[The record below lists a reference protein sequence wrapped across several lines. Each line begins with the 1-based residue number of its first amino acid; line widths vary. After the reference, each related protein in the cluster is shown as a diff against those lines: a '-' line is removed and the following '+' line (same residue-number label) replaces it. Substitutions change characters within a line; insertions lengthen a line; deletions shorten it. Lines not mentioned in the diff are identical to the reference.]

1 MADINQLIEP
11 ITPSNT
17 VNSINIYKED
27 YSDFWNA
34 SASYLPNVFA
44 VNKRKIKGKKYSND
58 YIITN
63 PKIGQLKIKQFV
75 SPILKSHWG
84 LVSKAVKIKNTIS
97 LNTENDKYMFVLHA
111 SKEDLKK
118 IKYDNYFGIRVSNTD
133 LYDFDRRMIYHDIQ
147 RDPNNND
154 VVIIDRNNA
163 EPMIDLSK
171 YKNVFIDKNNFKP
184 ILRYYVDE
192 YYDEDTPEFIGKQ
205 QDGATGSIILPDRSS
220 ENTSE
225 TIDNSVNNQDVNSEI
240 TSTNHNQEDSETL
253 APSYSETL
261 APSYSETLTQQSS
274 YQQDVNSDIT
284 RTEDDELL
292 FDERTGELIYPERK
306 ALYNEQSKVEK
317 DLKKTIV
324 RYVDKYVDFAAA
336 NELNNIED
344 IDYIINAFNEYAQDE
359 NIKINKRSIDAVN
372 RRVDKLYDIIS
383 KLDSMPKI
391 RRERWF

>member
-17 VNSINIYKED
+17 VNSINIYKVD
-27 YSDFWNA
+27 
-34 SASYLPNVFA
+34 YLPNVF
-44 VNKRKIKGKKYSND
+44 NLSRKIKGKKFDDKYVNV
-58 YIITN
+58 N

-118 IKYDNYFGIRVSNTD
+118 IKYDNYFGIRVSNKD

-147 RDPNNND
+147 RDPNDNN

-184 ILRYYVDE
+184 ILRYYIDD

-205 QDGATGSIILPDRSS
+205 QDGVTGSMILPNNITNRDI
-220 ENTSE
+220 N
-225 TIDNSVNNQDVNSEI
+225 VN
-240 TSTNHNQEDSETL
+240 
-253 APSYSETL
+253 
-261 APSYSETLTQQSS
+261 
-274 YQQDVNSDIT
+274 QQDVNQQDN
-284 RTEDDELL
+284 TENDELL
-292 FDERTGELIYPERK
+292 FDERSGELIYPERR
-306 ALYNEQSKVEK
+306 ALYKEQSKVEK

-324 RYVDKYVDFAAA
+324 RYVDKYVNFASA

-344 IDYIINAFNEYAQDE
+344 IDYIIDAFNEYAQDE
-359 NIKINKRSIDAVN
+359 NLKINKRSIDAVN
-372 RRVDKLYDIIS
+372 RRIDKLYEINN
-383 KLDSMPKI
+383 KLDSMSRIGIPKY
-391 RRERWF
+391 

>member
-11 ITPSNT
+11 VTPSNT
-17 VNSINIYKED
+17 VNAINIYKVD
-27 YSDFWNA
+27 
-34 SASYLPNVFA
+34 YLPNVY
-44 VNKRKIKGKKYSND
+44 VNPRKIKGKKYENN
-58 YIITN
+58 YVKIN

-84 LVSKAVKIKNTIS
+84 LVSKAVKIKNNIS

-133 LYDFDRRMIYHDIQ
+133 LYDFDRRMIYHDIK
-147 RDPNNND
+147 RNPNDND

-184 ILRYYVDE
+184 ILRYYIDE
-192 YYDEDTPEFIGKQ
+192 NFDEDIPEFVGKQ
-205 QDGATGSIILPDRSS
+205 QDGVTGSMILPNTDNTPKQIPVSDNIEDD
-220 ENTSE
+220 ENL
-225 TIDNSVNNQDVNSEI
+225 
-240 TSTNHNQEDSETL
+240 TNKEDS
-253 APSYSETL
+253 
-261 APSYSETLTQQSS
+261 LTNKEDSLTNKEDS
-274 YQQDVNSDIT
+274 LTNKEDSLTNKKNQQDVNSDN
-284 RTEDDELL
+284 TEDDELL

-306 ALYNEQSKVEK
+306 VLYKEQSKVEK

-324 RYVDKYVDFAAA
+324 RYIDKYVNFAAA

-344 IDYIINAFNEYAQDE
+344 IDYIVDAFNEYTQDE
-359 NIKINKRSIDAVN
+359 NLKINKRSIDAVKS
-372 RRVDKLYDIIS
+372 RVDKLYDIRHE
-383 KLDSMPKI
+383 LDSMPKI
-391 RRERWF
+391 RKPGYFK

>member
-1 MADINQLIEP
+1 MADINQLIES

-17 VNSINIYKED
+17 VNSINIYKVD
-27 YSDFWNA
+27 
-34 SASYLPNVFA
+34 YLPNVFS
-44 VNKRKIKGKKYSND
+44 VNKKIKGKKFND
-58 YIITN
+58 KYVNVN

-118 IKYDNYFGIRVSNTD
+118 IKYDNYFGIRVSNKE
-133 LYDFDRRMIYHDIQ
+133 LYDFDRRIIYHDIK
-147 RDPNNND
+147 RDPNDNN

-184 ILRYYVDE
+184 ILRYYIDD
-192 YYDEDTPEFIGKQ
+192 YYDEDTPNFIGKQ
-205 QDGATGSIILPDRSS
+205 QDGVTGSIILPNNITNRDINVNQQDDSLTNREDSLTNRKDS
-220 ENTSE
+220 LTNRE
-225 TIDNSVNNQDVNSEI
+225 NNQ
-240 TSTNHNQEDSETL
+240 
-253 APSYSETL
+253 
-261 APSYSETLTQQSS
+261 
-274 YQQDVNSDIT
+274 QDN
-284 RTEDDELL
+284 TENDELL
-292 FDERTGELIYPERK
+292 FDEKSGELLYPERR
-306 ALYNEQSKVEK
+306 ALYKEQSKAEK

-344 IDYIINAFNEYAQDE
+344 IDYIIDVFNEYAQDE
-359 NIKINKRSIDAVN
+359 NIKINQRSIDAVN
-372 RRVDKLYDIIS
+372 RRIDKLYEINN
-383 KLDSMPKI
+383 KLDSMSRIRIPKY
-391 RRERWF
+391 

>member
-11 ITPSNT
+11 ITPNNT
-17 VNSINIYKED
+17 VNSINIYKVD
-27 YSDFWNA
+27 
-34 SASYLPNVFA
+34 YLPNVFS
-44 VNKRKIKGKKYSND
+44 VNKKIKGKKFND
-58 YIITN
+58 KYVNVN

-118 IKYDNYFGIRVSNTD
+118 IKYDNYFGIRVSNKD

-147 RDPNNND
+147 RDPNDNN

-184 ILRYYVDE
+184 ILRYYIDD

-205 QDGATGSIILPDRSS
+205 QDGVTGSMILPNNITNRDI
-220 ENTSE
+220 N
-225 TIDNSVNNQDVNSEI
+225 VN
-240 TSTNHNQEDSETL
+240 
-253 APSYSETL
+253 
-261 APSYSETLTQQSS
+261 
-274 YQQDVNSDIT
+274 QQDVNQQDVNHQDDSLTNREDNQNQQDVNQQDVNQQDN
-284 RTEDDELL
+284 TENDELL
-292 FDERTGELIYPERK
+292 FDERSGELIYPERR
-306 ALYNEQSKVEK
+306 ALYKEQSKVEK

-324 RYVDKYVDFAAA
+324 RYVDKYVNFASA

-344 IDYIINAFNEYAQDE
+344 IDYIIDAFNEYAQDE
-359 NIKINKRSIDAVN
+359 NLKINKRSIDAVN
-372 RRVDKLYDIIS
+372 RRIDKLYEINN
-383 KLDSMPKI
+383 KLDSMSRIGIPKY
-391 RRERWF
+391 

>member
-17 VNSINIYKED
+17 VNSINIYKID
-27 YSDFWNA
+27 
-34 SASYLPNVFA
+34 YLPNVFDA
-44 VNKRKIKGKKYSND
+44 NPKDLRLFKEQSPRKIKGKKYENN
-58 YIITN
+58 YVKIN

-97 LNTENDKYMFVLHA
+97 LNTENDKYMFIKNA

-118 IKYDNYFGIRVSNTD
+118 IKYDNYFGIRVSDTD

-147 RDPNNND
+147 RDHNDND

-184 ILRYYVDE
+184 IMSYYIKE

-205 QDGATGSIILPDRSS
+205 QDGVTGSIILPDSI
-220 ENTSE
+220 N
-225 TIDNSVNNQDVNSEI
+225 
-240 TSTNHNQEDSETL
+240 
-253 APSYSETL
+253 
-261 APSYSETLTQQSS
+261 
-274 YQQDVNSDIT
+274 QQDVNQ
-284 RTEDDELL
+284 EDQQDVNQEDQQDVNQEDQQDVNQEDQQDVREVL
-292 FDERTGELIYPERK
+292 YPERK
-306 ALYNEQSKVEK
+306 ALYKEQSKVEK

-324 RYVDKYVDFAAA
+324 RYVDKYVNFAAA

-344 IDYIINAFNEYAQDE
+344 IDYIIDAFNEYAQEE
-359 NIKINKRSIDAVN
+359 NLQINKRSIDAVN
-372 RRVDKLYDIIS
+372 RRVNKLYDIRHE
-383 KLDSMPKI
+383 LDSMPMI
-391 RRERWF
+391 RKSQYF